1 MTKSDHAYQALRR
14 GIVVGE
20 IETNEPL
27 DEADLMAR
35 FDTGRTPIREALKRL
50 ALEQFVVWPPRR
62 TAYVRETSAHELHR
76 LYESRLLLEEP
87 VSRLAA
93 ERITDAGLA
102 ELDRFCDE
110 LETAAEEGKVYEA
123 VEIDH
128 ALHLAIAR
136 GSENRFLVDA
146 VRNLNC
152 GSLRLWYVAH
162 EQIGLGDV
170 PAHHRAIVDA
180 LRTRDPERAA
190 AETRNHILISHER
203 QLRLQSLPATSL
215 TPAR

>member
-20 IETNEPL
+20 IPANSPL
-27 DEADLMAR
+27 DEAELMVR

-62 TAYVRETSAHELHR
+62 TAYVREIGPYELNR
-76 LYESRLLLEEP
+76 LYESRLVLEEP

-102 ELDRFCDE
+102 ELDRICDE
-110 LETAAEEGKVYEA
+110 LEQAAAAGQVYEA

-128 ALHLAIAR
+128 ALHLAIAH
-136 GSENRFLVDA
+136 GSDNRFLAEA
-146 VRNLNC
+146 VGNLNC
-152 GSLRLWYVAH
+152 GSLRIWYVAH
-162 EQIGLGDV
+162 KVIGLEDV
-170 PAHHRAIVDA
+170 PEHHREIVDA
-180 LRTRDPERAA
+180 LRTRDPQRASA
-190 AETRNHILISHER
+190 ATRRHIFVSHER
-203 QLRLQSLPATSL
+203 QLRLQSLSSSELPSAG
-215 TPAR
+215 